1 MAKYLTV
8 FLAVTLFYLFY
19 PFWDL
24 YVRDDP
30 FANSYHPSRGG
41 FWSHDRCV
49 ESAKAQ
55 KAYDYRCRKRTNFAS
70 LLGTAQKFADNGIGR
85 NDLEE

>member
-1 MAKYLTV
+1 MAKSLTV
-8 FLAVTLFYLFY
+8 FLALMLFYMFY

-30 FANSYHPSRGG
+30 FADRYQSSLKG

-49 ESAKAQ
+49 EAARAQ
-55 KAYDYRCRKRTNFAS
+55 KTYDYRCRKRTNFAS
-70 LLGTAQKFADNGIGR
+70 LLGTAQKFGDSGIGR
-85 NDLEE
+85 NEVEE

>member
-1 MAKYLTV
+1 MAKP
-8 FLAVTLFYLFY
+8 LAVFMALALFYMFY

-30 FANSYHPSRGG
+30 FSGAYHPAASG
-41 FWSHDRCV
+41 FWRHDSCV
-49 ESAKAQ
+49 EAALAQ

-70 LLGTAQKFADNGIGR
+70 LLGTAQKFGDTGIGR
-85 NDLEE
+85 DEVEE